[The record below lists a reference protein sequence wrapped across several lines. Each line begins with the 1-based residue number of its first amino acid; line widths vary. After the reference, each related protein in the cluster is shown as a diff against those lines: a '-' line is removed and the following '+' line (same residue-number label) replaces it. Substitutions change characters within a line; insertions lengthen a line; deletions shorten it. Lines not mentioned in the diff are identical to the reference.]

1 MRKYLVVFLALA
13 VVGSAAALHAT
24 VTVVIHPAS
33 IPVTF
38 TGQAQFTATVTG
50 SSNGVQWA
58 VNGIVGGNSTVGTI
72 SATGL
77 YLPPSTVGSYTI
89 SAKVI
94 GSSVKGTAKAYVTN
108 YAGVFTYQNNSQR
121 TGQNTSEIALTPA
134 NVNQTTFGKLFTYTL
149 DGYVRA
155 QPLYM
160 ANLLIPGQGYHNLT
174 FVATEHN
181 SVFAFDADGL
191 QTTPIWQV
199 SFNNAAEGISA
210 IPSSTFAS
218 YCQYCTFQPEWGIT
232 ATPVIDPTTNTIYV
246 EARTQQVS
254 GSTTT
259 YFHTLHAL
267 DVTTGEEKFGG
278 PVVIQASA
286 PGTGDGSVDG
296 VINFDPY
303 WQMIRPAL
311 LFSNGTVYLASASLG
326 DEGPYHGWVLA
337 YSAATGVLQQ
347 TGVLVTTPNGS
358 MGGVWQDG
366 AGLSADTE
374 GNIYLSTGNGTF
386 DVNTGGI
393 DYSESALKITQN
405 PVSGTLSI
413 ADFFTPYDQAKLN
426 TYDWDLSSAGLTI
439 LPPQPGPYPNLAIAG
454 GKEGTIYLLN
464 LDSMGGYNASG
475 NTQIP
480 QQLIGAIRGSVPGQ
494 AVDGF
499 WNEPSYWN
507 GYVYIFALHD
517 VLRVFTLQN
526 GLLSTAAVNK
536 GTIQMNAPLA
546 VISANANENPVIW
559 VLQWEKSIL
568 RAYKYNNMENQIYG
582 TNQNPTRD
590 GLDGHTAKT
599 APIVANGRVYV
610 GTTTNLD
617 VYGLLP

>member
-1 MRKYLVVFLALA
+1 MRKVSVVLMALA
-13 VVGSAAALHAT
+13 ILGGAGVLSAQIT
-24 VTVVIHPAS
+24 VTIHPAN

-50 SSNGVQWA
+50 SPNGVQWA
-58 VNGIVGGNSTVGTI
+58 VNGIVGGNSTMGTI
-72 SATGL
+72 SPSGL
-77 YLPPSTVGSYTI
+77 YLPPATVGSYTI

-94 GSSVKGTAKAYVTN
+94 GSSVKSTAKAFVTN
-108 YAGVFTYQNNSQR
+108 DAGVFTYQNDNQR

-134 NVNQTTFGKLFTYTL
+134 NVNQKTFGKLFTYSL

-160 ANLLIPGQGYHNLT
+160 ANVLIPNQGYHDVV

-199 SFNNAAEGISA
+199 SFNNDALGISS
-210 IPSSTFAS
+210 IPSSAFGS
-218 YCQYCTFQPEWGIT
+218 FCPYCLFQPEWGIT

-254 GSTTT
+254 GGVTT

-267 DVTTGEEKFGG
+267 DVTNGGEKFGG
-278 PVVIQASA
+278 PIVIQASA
-286 PGTGDGSVDG
+286 PGTGEGSVDG
-296 VINFDPY
+296 NINFDPFY
-303 WQMIRPAL
+303 EMIRPAL
-311 LFSNGTVYLASASLG
+311 LFSNGTVYLAAASLG
-326 DEGPYHGWVLA
+326 DYGPYHGWVLS
-337 YSAATGVLQQ
+337 YSAATGVLEQ
-347 TGVLVTTPNGS
+347 TGVLLTTPNGE

-366 AGLSADTE
+366 AGLSADTA
-374 GNIYLSTGNGTF
+374 GNIYFSTGNGTF
-386 DVNTGGI
+386 DVNTGGS
-393 DYSESALKITQN
+393 DYSESAIQISPN
-405 PVSGTLSI
+405 PVTGVLSVT
-413 ADFFTPYDQAKLN
+413 DYFTPYDQAKLT

-439 LPPQPGPYPNLAIAG
+439 LPPQPEPYPNMAITG

-480 QQLIGAIRGSVPGQ
+480 QEVVGAIRGSVPGQ

-517 VLRVFTLQN
+517 VLRVFTLKN
-526 GLLSTAAVNK
+526 GVLSSTAANE

-546 VISANANENPVIW
+546 VISANANANPVIW
-559 VLQWEKSIL
+559 VLQWEHSIL
-568 RAYKYNNMENQIYG
+568 RAYKYNNMQTQIYG
-582 TNQNPTRD
+582 TNENPTRD

-599 APIVANGRVYV
+599 NPIVANGRVYV
-610 GTTTNLD
+610 GTSTNLD

>member
-1 MRKYLVVFLALA
+1 MRKVSVVLMALA
-13 VVGSAAALHAT
+13 ILGGAGVLSAQIT
-24 VTVVIHPAS
+24 VTIHPAN

-50 SSNGVQWA
+50 SPNGVQWA
-58 VNGIVGGNSTVGTI
+58 VNGILGGNSTVGTI
-72 SATGL
+72 STSGL
-77 YLPPSTVGSYTI
+77 YLPPPTVGSYTI

-94 GSSVKGTAKAYVTN
+94 GSSVKSTAKAYVTN
-108 YAGVFTYQNNSQR
+108 YAGIFTYQNNNQR
-121 TGQNTSEIALTPA
+121 TGQNTSEIALTPG
-134 NVNQTTFGKLFTYTL
+134 NVNQTTFGKLFSYTL

-160 ANLLIPGQGYHNLT
+160 ANLLIPNQGYHNVVY
-174 FVATEHN
+174 VATEHN
-181 SVFAFDADGL
+181 SVYAYDADGL

-199 SFNNAAEGISA
+199 SFNNDAAGISA
-210 IPSSTFAS
+210 IPSATFAS
-218 YCQYCTFQPEWGIT
+218 FCDYCTFQPEWGIT
-232 ATPVIDPTTNTIYV
+232 ATPVIDPATNTIYV

-254 GSTTT
+254 GSVTT

-267 DVTTGEEKFGG
+267 DVTTGEEKFDG

-296 VINFDPY
+296 TINFDPF

-326 DEGPYHGWVLA
+326 DEGPYHGWVLG
-337 YSAATGVLQQ
+337 YSAATGTLQQ
-347 TGVLVTTPNGS
+347 TGVFITTPNGS
-358 MGGVWQDG
+358 MGGIWQDG
-366 AGLSADTE
+366 SGLSSDSE

-386 DVNTGGI
+386 DADTGGQ
-393 DYSESALKITQN
+393 DYSESAIKLTAN
-405 PVSGTLSI
+405 PVSGALSL
-413 ADFFTPYDQAKLN
+413 ADYFTPYDQAKLN
-426 TYDWDLSSAGLTI
+426 TYDWDLCSGGLTI
-439 LPPQPGPYPNLAIAG
+439 LPDQPGTYPHLALTG
-454 GKEGTIYLLN
+454 GKEGTLYMIN
-464 LDSMGGYNASG
+464 RDAMGGYNASG

-480 QQLIGAIRGSVPGQ
+480 QQVVGAIRGSVPGQ
-494 AVDGF
+494 PVDGV
-499 WNEPSYWN
+499 WNEPSFWN
-507 GYVYIFALHD
+507 GYVYIFGLHD
-517 VLRVFTLQN
+517 VLKVFTLKN
-526 GLLSTAAVNK
+526 GVLSNTAANK

-546 VISANANENPVIW
+546 VISANGNANPVIW
-559 VLQWEKSIL
+559 VLQWEHAIL
-568 RAYKYNNMENQIYG
+568 RAYKYNNMTAQIYG

-599 APIVANGRVYV
+599 GPIVANGRVYV